1 MKHFRLSCLLFF
13 VLLVSSAHAN
23 QDKIRVLLEQER
35 DSLLQQKTEVLLEI
49 DGVNETL
56 ISLYTQTSNV
66 ADAISNYLEQLH
78 DVLTREPVDNDKL
91 ASISNVLDVLFSAH
105 TELSAGI
112 DTLQNA
118 VMSLYGALGTIN
130 KDLAELQ
137 KLFDDLS

>member
-1 MKHFRLSCLLFF
+1 MKHCGLISLLFF
-13 VLLVSSAHAN
+13 IVASSAHAN

-49 DGVNETL
+49 DRVNETL

-66 ADAISNYLEQLH
+66 ADAINNYLEQLH
-78 DVLTREPVDNDKL
+78 DVLTQEPVDNDKL

-105 TELSAGI
+105 TELSSGI
-112 DTLQNA
+112 QDLQNA
-118 VMSLYGALGTIN
+118 LMSLYGTLDTIN

-137 KLFDDLS
+137 ELFYLLP